1 MTDGILRGGEVIDGS
16 GRPRRRADV
25 AIAGDRVAAIGSVGR
40 VEGAREVDVSGK
52 IVAPG
57 FIDVHTH
64 DDRALFANPEMAAK
78 ASQGVTTVVTGNCG
92 ISLAPLLLDEAPP
105 PPLDLIGDSADY
117 RYGRFGE
124 YLAALDEAPPALNA
138 ACLVGH
144 STLRVGAMTALDR
157 AAGEAELAKMCDRL
171 QEALDAG
178 AVGMSSGLAYA
189 PAAGAPPAEIDAL
202 ARVLR
207 PARALYPTHM
217 RNEGGD
223 VLDR

>member
-1 MTDGILRGGEVIDGS
+1 MTDWILRGGEVIDGS

-64 DDRALFANPEMAAK
+64 DDRALFATPEMAAK

-105 PPLDLIGDSADY
+105 PPLDLIGDSA
-117 RYGRFGE
+117 R
-124 YLAALDEAPPALNA
+124 LP
-138 ACLVGH
+138 
-144 STLRVGAMTALDR
+144 LRAFRRVSR
-157 AAGEAELAKMCDRL
+157 RPRR
-171 QEALDAG
+171 
-178 AVGMSSGLAYA
+178 V
-189 PAAGAPPAEIDAL
+189 AAGAQCGLP
-202 ARVLR
+202 RR
-207 PARALYPTHM
+207 PFDIAGR
-217 RNEGGD
+217 GD
-223 VLDR
+223 EPGSTGRPMTPS